1 MLRDAALR
9 ASGLLNPAI
18 GGPPVRPYQPEGVWE
33 EIFMGRFRYEPTEGT
48 EQYRRTVYAFWRL
61 SAAPTFLFDSAQRRV
76 CEVRTPRTNTPLQA
90 LTLLNDATF
99 LEASRVM
106 AGIAMHAASDTHGRL
121 REMTSRVLARPPRD
135 GEAAVLK
142 RELERALAHYRA
154 HPDDAKKL
162 LTIGQSRPDASLDVA
177 ELAAHTLVASM
188 IFNLDEAISHE

>member
-1 MLRDAALR
+1 
-9 ASGLLNPAI
+9 
-18 GGPPVRPYQPEGVWE
+18 
-33 EIFMGRFRYEPTEGT
+33 MGRFRYEPTEGA
-48 EQYRRTVYAFWRL
+48 EQYRRTVYAFWRR

-106 AGIAMHAASDTHGRL
+106 AGIAMRSASDTPGRL
-121 REMTSRVLARPPRD
+121 REMTSRVLSRAPRD

-142 RELERALAHYRA
+142 RELDRALAHYRA
-154 HPDDAKKL
+154 HPEDAKKL
-162 LTIGQSRPDASLDVA
+162 LEIGQSRPDATVDVA